1 MTEKAYILTLV
12 GALVFAI
19 YNIIVKKQ
27 LPHWQG
33 REAVFT
39 AVVAITAGL
48 LLVAFGAIEVD
59 QGNRG
64 MWWPVAATGLLNI
77 GILYFNTKAKSLSDV
92 SLVVPISAGTP
103 TIVVL
108 TSMLILGER
117 VTFVGWVGIMLTAIG
132 TYLINIRDYLDKK
145 TGRLGWRDYLAP
157 FLALSRDR
165 GVRCALWAV
174 GLASIS
180 LNYDG
185 LVARRANSIGLGFGL
200 VFLITALG
208 NVVIATKQKE
218 WGGCFEGGHIFRKT
232 TGVIFAGV
240 LYAGAVWL
248 LSAPLQWALV
258 PYIGTLKRLQIPM
271 VTILAYLFLKERVA
285 FKSRLL
291 GGTIM
296 ATGAALIGLS

>member
-1 MTEKAYILTLV
+1 MTEKAYLMTLV

-19 YNIIVKKQ
+19 YNIVVKKQ
-27 LPHWQG
+27 LPRWRG
-33 REAVFT
+33 GEAVFT
-39 AVVAITAGL
+39 AIVAVTAGL
-48 LLVAFGAIEVD
+48 LLIASGLLEVD
-59 QGNRG
+59 RGNRG
-64 MWWPVAATGLLNI
+64 MWLPIAVTGLLNI
-77 GILYFNTKAKSLSDV
+77 GILYFNTKAKALSDV

-117 VTFVGWVGIMLTAIG
+117 VSLIGWVGIMLTAIG

-145 TGRLGWRDYLAP
+145 VGGLGWRDYLAP
-157 FLALSRDR
+157 FLALSKDR

-185 LVARRANSIGLGFGL
+185 LVARQANSIGLGFGL
-200 VFLITALG
+200 VFIITALG
-208 NVVIATKQKE
+208 NIAIATKQRE
-218 WGGCFEGGHIFRKT
+218 WAGSRANATARMAGDVMM
-232 TGVIFAGV
+232 TGI

-258 PYIGTLKRLQIPM
+258 PYIGTLKRLQIPL
-271 VTILAYLFLKERVA
+271 VTILAYFFLGERVS

-291 GGTIM
+291 GGTVM